1 MRNNGKE
8 RRMRLK
14 HRERGRHRE
23 QETEGEEWGVLI
35 DGSIKVKAPS
45 VSFLFVCGSR
55 DTLGKQSRNRA
66 LVLPG
71 SPSQSGVKGLVE
83 QERQWEE

>member
-1 MRNNGKE
+1 MRP
-8 RRMRLK
+8 K
-14 HRERGRHRE
+14 HRERGRQRE
-23 QETEGEEWGVLI
+23 RERSGGVLI

-45 VSFLFVCGSR
+45 VSFLFVSGSR

-83 QERQWEE
+83 QERRWAE